1 MQIPPT
7 SADLRILQNLRFF
20 AVNNKTQK
28 RPLKTTSMFLLS
40 HHYRIH
46 VTQKKTTSCMFLL
59 FLRRLPRVTGNPRNA
74 IFCDTSYLQN
84 EFDDPGFFLH
94 F

>member
-28 RPLKTTSMFLLS
+28 DR
-40 HHYRIH
+40 
-46 VTQKKTTSCMFLL
+46 
-59 FLRRLPRVTGNPRNA
+59 LRRQACFCYLWNDKAGLKYA
-74 IFCDTSYLQN
+74 ITVYM
-84 EFDDPGFFLH
+84 
-94 F
+94 